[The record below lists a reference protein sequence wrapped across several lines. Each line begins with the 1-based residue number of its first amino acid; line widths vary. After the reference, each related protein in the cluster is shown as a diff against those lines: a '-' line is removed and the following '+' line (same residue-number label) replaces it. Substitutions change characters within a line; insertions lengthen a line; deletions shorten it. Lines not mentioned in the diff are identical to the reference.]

1 MAGTV
6 GDRGIG
12 ARAGGRPCGRGAPDK
27 SQGDDRQERARDGL
41 MGLASQTLG
50 GFAGCRLRRAAVLLV
65 ATAAACGG
73 LAMATAGEAVASVTA
88 APVSSLCPDATVA
101 AFGPNVCVFNDTMTQ
116 ADIQADLNNISTQ
129 QVPVSSQFDSQRYAV
144 FFEPGTYGSAADPLV
159 FQVGY
164 YTEVAGLGAMP
175 QDTVING
182 AAEVYNNLCT
192 AGTSNCNSADNFWR
206 SLSNLTIDVDLP
218 SSPPAYAPPVL
229 DAYGAGCAN
238 TEESWSASQADPIR
252 RVIVNGS
259 IVFQDYCAADNFA
272 SGGYIADSKV
282 SGDLDFYGNEQYMVR
297 NSDIGGANGCP
308 NGLWNMVYAG
318 VAGAPSPAFT
328 GQCQQNTVLPSS
340 PVTEEEPFLYTDA
353 QGDDNVFVPAVQ
365 DNSSGPSWA
374 SGTEAGTPI
383 PLSKFFVASP
393 STSIL
398 AINIAMARG
407 ENLILT
413 PGVYDLDQPILVT
426 HPGTV
431 VLGLGMA
438 TLVPQRGNAA
448 MIVLPNDGVKVSGL
462 IIDAGPVNSPVLL
475 SVGLPGPSSAAT
487 PDLIQDVFFRIGG
500 AETTKVG
507 ATISLLD
514 NASRSIID
522 DVWAWRA
529 DHGNDVGWTVNTGD
543 TGVVVTGDD
552 VTAYGLA
559 VEHYQKN
566 EVIWTGQGGTNVF
579 FENELPY
586 DPPSQSAWMQSPTQD
601 GYPAF
606 LVAPNVKTFQ
616 GYGMGS
622 YVSFLDTTATLFDA
636 EAFEAPDTPG
646 VQFHDVFGVWI
657 AGSGGLTSI
666 INGTGGPVTSTS
678 PGTVEPVDVASYP

>member
-514 NASRSIID
+514 NASHSIID

-678 PGTVEPVDVASYP
+678 PGTVGPVDVASYP